1 VQAHHTSTSYEVY
14 CGPCR
19 VTFPVGTRRCIHCG
33 GPTSA
38 SPRAGA
44 ALRLGTSPIEMPV
57 EEPGAELEPD
67 LARRRMV
74 SPITLLWI
82 ALIVGGYLVRACSGE
97 SP

>member
-1 VQAHHTSTSYEVY
+1 VYEVY

-38 SPRAGA
+38 APRSGSP
-44 ALRLGTSPIEMPV
+44 LRLGTSPLEAPV
-57 EEPGAELEPD
+57 EETGAELEPE
-67 LARRRMV
+67 LARRRML
-74 SPITLLWI
+74 SPATLLWI

-97 SP
+97 AP